1 EFGHP
6 AELCF
11 REYGAVM
18 TDQILSDDA
27 GSAYS
32 DTTLEHPFQ
41 ANLDVAARFH
51 CEVIDLLHHRLGTTS
66 VDRVKMSVLQNGL
79 GDLRDLIFL
88 SVRSVVGCENE
99 FEIVFFAVRYQPVF
113 EEELAGGPRSR
124 DKSHVASAEMN
135 QKRKQGNKACP
146 TSDHQEFMMVTNA
159 VWMSIRSPDPEQVAR
174 LLLPESCTD
183 RATFLDNNPRFVLA
197 MNCEYAHRDLVDAR
211 DPDHGGLSRVR
222 LVQAR

>member
-1 EFGHP
+1 MKSAVVLINASFFGCISQTKSESMACVQRDPFAREIAPHVPEFGHP

-18 TDQILSDDA
+18 TDQIRSDDA

-79 GDLRDLIFL
+79 GDLRDLILL
-88 SVRSVVGCENE
+88 SVRSVVSCENE

-135 QKRKQGNKACP
+135 QKR
-146 TSDHQEFMMVTNA
+146 
-159 VWMSIRSPDPEQVAR
+159 
-174 LLLPESCTD
+174 
-183 RATFLDNNPRFVLA
+183 
-197 MNCEYAHRDLVDAR
+197 
-211 DPDHGGLSRVR
+211 
-222 LVQAR
+222 